1 MSKSKLSKP
10 KRHLRKMRSRRRV
23 RNAVVLA
30 AMEEVVVEEE
40 IAEVVAFKKM
50 KMKEDAET
58 SRRANQDTSSMAEA
72 LMMRKMQLPS
82 RSSNPRRLLL

>member
-1 MSKSKLSKP
+1 M
-10 KRHLRKMRSRRRV
+10 